1 MNDMSPDSTHQ
12 AADGATRP
20 HADPD
25 WMLATLVE
33 TVNAV
38 GGDTLG
44 ISVTVMAGGG
54 VLTGYLISEASYYR
68 GYGALWSAL
77 TTDEAARDR
86 SRAQYEALAQAADA
100 AHAEM
105 ANATTAGTTAGTP
118 PASAYVHLRDARL
131 VTGTA
136 LMPNAQAGM
145 LWRGRLADI
154 SGFALGALGAG

>member
-1 MNDMSPDSTHQ
+1 MNNTMHDSSPDRTYH
-12 AADGATRP
+12 
-20 HADPD
+20 PD
-25 WMLATLVE
+25 WMLSTLVD

-44 ISVTVMAGGG
+44 ISVTLMASGG
-54 VLTGYLISEASYYR
+54 VLPGYLISEASYYR
-68 GYGALWSAL
+68 GYRALWSSLAP
-77 TTDEAARDR
+77 DEATRER

-100 AHAEM
+100 THTEAVQE
-105 ANATTAGTTAGTP
+105 TAAGTP
-118 PASAYVHLRDARL
+118 PASEYVHLRDARL

-145 LWRGRLADI
+145 LWRGRISDI

>member
-1 MNDMSPDSTHQ
+1 MNDMNHDSTHPTP
-12 AADGATRP
+12 DGVTRP

-44 ISVTVMAGGG
+44 ISVTLMATGG

-68 GYGALWSAL
+68 GYGAQWSTLAPDDA
-77 TTDEAARDR
+77 TRER
-86 SRAQYEALAQAADA
+86 SRAQYEALARAADA
-100 AHAEM
+100 AHTETAH
-105 ANATTAGTTAGTP
+105 ATAAGTP
-118 PASAYVHLRDARL
+118 PASEYVHLRDARL

-145 LWRGRLADI
+145 LWRCRISDI
-154 SGFALGALGAG
+154 NGFALGALGVG